1 MAMDVNKRTKV
12 GLAAVALGGVIAAS
26 AAPWWGEPEPEP
38 VEPARAALLPGD
50 DVVLAYVGPQRLP
63 VTQYDVQQ
71 AAERTLG
78 NLAGVAVEA
87 GTRGEM
93 VDSVISTRAM
103 AVLRESELTPT
114 QAAELDKRV
123 QAYRERL
130 LVRDY
135 LDAHAEPVTTSEEAL
150 RAYYDAHPEKFGPRP
165 ERHFELVYV
174 ELGRDSSARPGL
186 LRALSEVTLA
196 EDWRGAVAERQKK
209 GLPVGFRR
217 GDAGL
222 ANLPKRLRETALKL
236 GVGEASTVVMVGDRA
251 YALRMTKLGKKP
263 GKTFE
268 DVRERIAKLLEPRE
282 TRAQLQAVKDD
293 VLEKVPV
300 ERVDTA
306 RLAESARGTQ
316 RPAKRG

>member
-1 MAMDVNKRTKV
+1 MKSNKRLKV
-12 GLAAVALGGVIAAS
+12 GLAVAGLAGLIAAS
-26 AAPWWGEPEPEP
+26 SLRGETEEDNVVAAPSP
-38 VEPARAALLPGD
+38 PAALPGD

-78 NLAGVAVEA
+78 NLADVAIET

-103 AVLRESELTPT
+103 AVLRKSELTPA
-114 QAAELDKRV
+114 QAAALDKKV
-123 QAYRERL
+123 NAYRERL

-135 LDAHAEPVTTSEEAL
+135 LDEHAERVTTSEEEL

-165 ERHFELVYV
+165 ERHFELAYV
-174 ELGRDSSARPGL
+174 ELGRDSTARPGL
-186 LRALSEVTLA
+186 MRTLSEVTLA
-196 EDWRGAVAERQKK
+196 DDWRGAVAERQKT

-222 ANLPKRLRETALKL
+222 ANLPKRLRDAALKL
-236 GVGEASTVVMVGDRA
+236 GVGEASNVVVVGERA
-251 YALRMTKLGKKP
+251 YVLRMTKVGKKP
-263 GKTFE
+263 GKTFKE
-268 DVRERIAKLLEPRE
+268 VRPRIAKLLEPRE
-282 TRAQLQAVKDD
+282 TRAQLQAIKDD

-300 ERVDTA
+300 ERVSAA
-306 RLAESARGTQ
+306 RLAESKQGAGS
-316 RPAKRG
+316 PAKNG